1 MTRPRFYVVAV
12 ALLAVAALVSP
23 GCAAVT
29 AAAET
34 LAAIGAA
41 KSFDDLA
48 SLWEA
53 VTGVPN
59 VLRVIYQQEIEFRWL
74 WLLAL
79 GQGWEPIE

>member
-1 MTRPRFYVVAV
+1 MRARFNVVAAV
-12 ALLAVAALVSP
+12 VLVVAALVSP

-41 KSFDDLA
+41 ETFDDLA
-48 SLWEA
+48 GLWEA
-53 VTGVPN
+53 VSGAPN

-74 WLLAL
+74 WLLAV
-79 GQGWEPIE
+79 GQGWEPVE